1 MDPLGT
7 KKGTHG
13 SLFRPNRGKPLLE
26 TLDAL
31 VAALGAD
38 REFLAAFAAA

>member
-1 MDPLGT
+1 MGPFFLE
-7 KKGTHG
+7 
-13 SLFRPNRGKPLLE
+13 SRSLLE